1 MDYQKLQKRI
11 RELAKEISYPC
22 KKIDHLT
29 YAMKLSTHPGHVFF
43 HSGFEDVG
51 KALLDA
57 INSHYLFTRGYHTEK
72 DIEEAKEVYFKD
84 EPYETYSKK
93 HELWKYVYNDTE
105 FADENKEGKLHPE
118 GSDRILVERIIG
130 AMYYDSDW
138 ETVKH
143 FVITTLG
150 IRKMKK
156 TGSIDSAI

>member
-1 MDYQKLQKRI
+1 MDYMKLQKRI
-11 RELAKEISYPC
+11 HELAKEISYPC

-51 KALLDA
+51 RSLLNA
-57 INSHYLFTRGYHTEK
+57 INTHYLFTRGYNTEK
-72 DIEEAKEVYFKD
+72 EIEAAKEVYLNDK
-84 EPYETYSKK
+84 PYDTYSKE
-93 HELWKYVYNDTE
+93 HELWKYVYNDHI
-105 FADENKEGKLHPE
+105 FADEDPEGKLHPE
-118 GSDRILVERIIG
+118 GSDKILVERIIG

-150 IRKMKK
+150 IRRMKK
-156 TGSIDSAI
+156 TGSMTSTK